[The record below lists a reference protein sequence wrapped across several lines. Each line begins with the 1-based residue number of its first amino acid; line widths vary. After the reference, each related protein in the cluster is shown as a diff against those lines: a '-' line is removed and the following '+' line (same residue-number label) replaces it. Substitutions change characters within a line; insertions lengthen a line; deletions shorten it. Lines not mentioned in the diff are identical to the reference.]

1 MSDTPHSFV
10 KSVPKRIAIFGASGH
25 IGGPMARYIRYKAPQ
40 VELRLIGSNAQK
52 LESLREEF
60 PDLEAVQANY
70 YDRPSLDAALAGV
83 EGLMVLTQSVD
94 EQTAM
99 SNLVAA
105 VRQAACLV
113 HMIRVVGLQPDM
125 NPRRIP
131 QAMRDFGMG
140 LEIQHPIARRVLDDA
155 GMPVTYLNI
164 GASFMD
170 NMLRLAVPVQERQV
184 LPWANRPVPY
194 VDPREVGEAAA
205 RLLLSPDAR
214 HVYQFY
220 TVNNGEPPLRASDV
234 ADMMSEVLLRK
245 IGHDGSRETFLQGLK
260 PLVEQGLMPAAFPEY
275 LWNMF
280 QYEEAHAPVWVPNQ
294 FLERTLGRRPTTM
307 RAWLQ
312 EHRQFFMAEQ
322 ASAELPASSAS
333 ADPALAASSANGI
346 DGLWDCVVSTPGG
359 KEPHEL
365 VMRVA
370 ADGSLSGEMKNVNS
384 GISMP
389 LQNGRANGGKLSWG
403 MQLLKPVKLNLKV
416 EVQVHGD
423 ELQGRASAGLLV
435 KVPIRGRLRK
445 A

>member
-40 VELRLIGSNAQK
+40 VQLRLIGSGPQK
-52 LESLREEF
+52 AESLRDEF
-60 PDLEAVQANY
+60 PDLEVVQANY
-70 YDRPSLDAALAGV
+70 YDPVSLDAALAGV

-105 VRQAACLV
+105 VRKAGSLV

-155 GMPVTYLNI
+155 DMPVTYLNI

-170 NMLRLAVPVQERQV
+170 NMLRLAVPVQERHV

-205 RLLLSPDAR
+205 RLLLSPDSR
-214 HVYQFY
+214 HIYQFY

-245 IGHDGSRETFLQGLK
+245 IGHDGSRETFMQGLK

-294 FLERTLGRRPTTM
+294 FLERTLGRRPTSM

-312 EHRQFFMAEQ
+312 EHRQFFISEEVPSQVPAGDAG
-322 ASAELPASSAS
+322 ASQV
-333 ADPALAASSANGI
+333 ASSANGI
-346 DGLWDCVVSTPGG
+346 DGIWDCIVSTPGG

-365 VMRVA
+365 VMRLTP
-370 ADGSLSGEMKNVNS
+370 DGSLCGEMKNVSS

-389 LQNGRANGGKLSWG
+389 LQNGRASGGKLNWA
-403 MQLLKPVKLNLKV
+403 MQLVKPVKLNLKV
-416 EVQVHGD
+416 EVQVRGH
-423 ELQGRASAGLLV
+423 ELEGRASAGLLV
-435 KVPIRGRLRK
+435 KVPIRGRLRQ